1 MLVLRGSK
9 SHVTVS
15 PTFIVSTSGV
25 KAQPVLIC
33 HEQFMFATT
42 LGSDAEYAIVTVKL
56 ALPRFPALSIAVQ
69 VTVVVPI
76 GNKEPESGLQF
87 VLREPLTLSDAEA
100 VNVEVIPEDEG
111 VETEML
117 SGG

>member
-1 MLVLRGSK
+1 MGS
-9 SHVTVS
+9 
-15 PTFIVSTSGV
+15 
-25 KAQPVLIC
+25 A
-33 HEQFMFATT
+33 
-42 LGSDAEYAIVTVKL
+42 AEYVTVTVKL

-117 SGG
+117 DGTVTTGGVVSPVGVGSTTMIVPFGQRVGSVKAVERF